1 MSDSKPA
8 AAGQTGSWHV
18 PAPTDGDRVWSRL
31 AAYVRSG
38 DFLLHGSRTP
48 GLHQLTPRTP
58 IDHSPDTF
66 SKTTAVFATEDP
78 TWAIAYAVRPANTP
92 GFLNACFYP
101 GSTPGREAERR
112 IFLSFALPENGQPP
126 MDAGVVYVLPAQGF
140 SRMPSYLD
148 PQLGVIT
155 ECQWISTDP
164 VPVSAAIPVH
174 PQNLPLQPRR
184 HDHREAVRRAAD
196 EPHGFPWLVRSRA
209 AKRSP

>member
-18 PAPTDGDRVWSRL
+18 PAPTDGDRVWSRV

-66 SKTTAVFATEDP
+66 SKSTAVFATEDP

-126 MDAGVVYVLPAQGF
+126 MDAGVVYVLPAQALAGCPVTWIR
-140 SRMPSYLD
+140 SSGDHRMPMD
-148 PQLGVIT
+148 QHRPGAG
-155 ECQWISTDP
+155 ERRNP
-164 VPVSAAIPVH
+164 GAPAEPSAP
-174 PQNLPLQPRR
+174 
-184 HDHREAVRRAAD
+184 AAT
-196 EPHGFPWLVRSRA
+196 P
-209 AKRSP
+209 